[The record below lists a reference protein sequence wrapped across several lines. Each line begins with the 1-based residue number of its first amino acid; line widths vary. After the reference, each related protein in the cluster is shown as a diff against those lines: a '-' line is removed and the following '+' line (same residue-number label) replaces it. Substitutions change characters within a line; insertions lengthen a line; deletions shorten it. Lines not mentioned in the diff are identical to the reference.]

1 MRHQRSW
8 NNKKVAAVLCVYQTF
23 AVQKKGSLCIC
34 SIGNTSTWFF
44 LFFIVKLL
52 ASPQTA
58 QRFAKCEFS
67 KPQLPHGPATIYSL
81 CVLEPSRLW
90 ESREIWKPS
99 GKRDSSLWL
108 YRRLR
113 NTRDAGLAEEAEAHL
128 FCLFLSPV
136 QTWCLLCSA
145 GGGCWGEGGGMSAH
159 NDGDKN
165 VYFFFFHQW
174 MMEID
179 NNK

>member
-1 MRHQRSW
+1 M
-8 NNKKVAAVLCVYQTF
+8 CVYQTF

-34 SIGNTSTWFF
+34 GIRNASAWVF
-44 LFFIVKLL
+44 LLFIVKLP

-67 KPQLPHGPATIYSL
+67 KPLLPHGPATIYSL

-99 GKRDSSLWL
+99 GERDSSLWL

-113 NTRDAGLAEEAEAHL
+113 NTCDAVLAEKAAAHL
-128 FCLFLSPV
+128 FCLFLSPA
-136 QTWCLLCSA
+136 QTWCLLCSVVV
-145 GGGCWGEGGGMSAH
+145 GMWGEGGGVGWMSAES
-159 NDGDKN
+159 DGDKN
-165 VYFFFFHQW
+165 NVHFFSINEW
-174 MMEID
+174 W
-179 NNK
+179 K